1 MQNEAAEIQNEV
13 DYLVEGY
20 EADLRFEEHQRLI
33 VERDR
38 PAQERHEARI
48 AQIRAQGVERRR
60 RIAEIRERNFTNNN
74 NNNNNR
80 NNNRNTNRNT
90 NRNNNRNNYN
100 NRNRIN
106 NRNRNRIDLR
116 GRNFNLTINI
126 KLFPND

>member
-1 MQNEAAEIQNEV
+1 LQNEAAEIQNEV

-20 EADLRFEEHQRLI
+20 EADLRFEEHLRQI

-38 PAQERHEARI
+38 PARERHEARI

-60 RIAEIRERNFTNNN
+60 RIAEIRDRNLMNNN
-74 NNNNNR
+74 NNNNDR
-80 NNNRNTNRNT
+80 NNN
-90 NRNNNRNNYN
+90 NNNNN

-106 NRNRNRIDLR
+106 NRNRNRINLR

-126 KLFPND
+126 EFF